1 MVSDVRSV
9 ALNLN
14 SKELIFL
21 QKVTRQ
27 EYHFITDE
35 EQEARLRLRDK
46 LLEGFFDQNENR
58 IVLNLTR
65 DELLFLIK
73 VARENYS
80 FIVRTEKEA
89 RLALGQGL
97 VASLIDVPGHE
108 RFVRNML
115 AGAHGIDAVLLV
127 VAADESVMPQ
137 TREHFHIC
145 RLLGIPRGLVA
156 LTKCDAADL
165 EMQALAEMEVREL
178 LAGAFLERAPLLRVS
193 ARTGQGL
200 GELKYALR
208 ARARG

>member
-89 RLALGQGL
+89 RLALAEVQVREAEVDGDPALLLFLEAVGVGPGQGAHQRAL
-97 VASLIDVPGHE
+97 AVVDVSGGPHDQRSHG
-108 RFVRNML
+108 RL
-115 AGAHGIDAVLLV
+115 AG
-127 VAADESVMPQ
+127 
-137 TREHFHIC
+137 
-145 RLLGIPRGLVA
+145 
-156 LTKCDAADL
+156 
-165 EMQALAEMEVREL
+165 
-178 LAGAFLERAPLLRVS
+178 
-193 ARTGQGL
+193 
-200 GELKYALR
+200 
-208 ARARG
+208 

>member
-89 RLALGQGL
+89 RLALAAKL
-97 VASLIDVPGHE
+97 HKTAE
-108 RFVRNML
+108 
-115 AGAHGIDAVLLV
+115 AVFGV
-127 VAADESVMPQ
+127 
-137 TREHFHIC
+137 F
-145 RLLGIPRGLVA
+145 
-156 LTKCDAADL
+156 DAAHLDEGETFGGDL
-165 EMQALAEMEVREL
+165 DEIVHAGLSKRDGMGHLTAQGKWRNGGDCVR
-178 LAGAFLERAPLLRVS
+178 PLICDQRLNVRMGGGVICW
-193 ARTGQGL
+193 R
-200 GELKYALR
+200 
-208 ARARG
+208 

>member
-80 FIVRTEKEA
+80 FIVRAEKEA
-89 RLALGQGL
+89 RLALAAKL
-97 VASLIDVPGHE
+97 HKTAE
-108 RFVRNML
+108 
-115 AGAHGIDAVLLV
+115 AVFGV
-127 VAADESVMPQ
+127 SS
-137 TREHFHIC
+137 
-145 RLLGIPRGLVA
+145 
-156 LTKCDAADL
+156 
-165 EMQALAEMEVREL
+165 
-178 LAGAFLERAPLLRVS
+178 RV
-193 ARTGQGL
+193 
-200 GELKYALR
+200 ED
-208 ARARG
+208 

>member
-1 MVSDVRSV
+1 MADVRSV

-89 RLALGQGL
+89 RLAPRRQAAQDRRGGL
-97 VASLIDVPGHE
+97 RRH
-108 RFVRNML
+108 
-115 AGAHGIDAVLLV
+115 H
-127 VAADESVMPQ
+127 
-137 TREHFHIC
+137 
-145 RLLGIPRGLVA
+145 PRGLV
-156 LTKCDAADL
+156 
-165 EMQALAEMEVREL
+165 
-178 LAGAFLERAPLLRVS
+178 RAPTE
-193 ARTGQGL
+193 ARPMGPPT
-200 GELKYALR
+200 K
-208 ARARG
+208 

>member
-65 DELLFLIK
+65 DELLQR
-73 VARENYS
+73 VWGRRASHRD
-80 FIVRTEKEA
+80 RT
-89 RLALGQGL
+89 
-97 VASLIDVPGHE
+97 VDV
-108 RFVRNML
+108 FVRKL
-115 AGAHGIDAVLLV
+115 REKIDAR
-127 VAADESVMPQ
+127 SSRNTFIQ
-137 TREHFHIC
+137 TRYGVGYK
-145 RLLGIPRGLVA
+145 LDP
-156 LTKCDAADL
+156 
-165 EMQALAEMEVREL
+165 
-178 LAGAFLERAPLLRVS
+178 AP
-193 ARTGQGL
+193 
-200 GELKYALR
+200 K
-208 ARARG
+208 